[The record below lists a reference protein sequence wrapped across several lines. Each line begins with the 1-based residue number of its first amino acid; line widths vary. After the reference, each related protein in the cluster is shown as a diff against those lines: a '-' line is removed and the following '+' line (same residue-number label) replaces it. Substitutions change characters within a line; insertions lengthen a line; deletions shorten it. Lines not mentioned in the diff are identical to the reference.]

1 MCKVFKFRFLGSIKT
16 YTLDKALNDFE
27 KHNKRE
33 DSWKYVAVATE
44 CGLHPVSYTH
54 LDVYKRQ
61 VFINTYIII
70 YIYQKS

>member
-16 YTLDKALNDFE
+16 YTLDKGLNDFK

-44 CGLHPVSYTH
+44 CGLHLTP
-54 LDVYKRQ
+54 LVYRM
-61 VFINTYIII
+61 NPPSTT
-70 YIYQKS
+70 S